1 MYGSHKSYKEGRAR
15 KKMSQCKNIFRIRMS
30 EKRARKER
38 REMWWCGLGVGIYV
52 TLLQHYTFCCVQGCV
67 AEKRPINDGTITIL
81 MMRTKRAAHR
91 IETEKINLTCLV
103 IPVSFSTCLEAHGPW
118 LPEYNE
124 KSIWTETKEEKDQQ
138 LRDFVALLVK
148 SKVSQVCYIRCWHYP
163 IKCRQPHP
171 WLCRQTIRIHTTK
184 KRKGK

>member
-1 MYGSHKSYKEGRAR
+1 
-15 KKMSQCKNIFRIRMS
+15 MSQCKNIFRIRMI
-30 EKRARKER
+30 EKRERKER
-38 REMWWCGLGVGIYV
+38 RDVVVWPGSWDICNLV
-52 TLLQHYTFCCVQGCV
+52 TTLHVLLCPRLSK